1 MAESKL
7 GTAYVAI
14 RATLDKL
21 DDDLKTA
28 REKVEKGLSGALDKV
43 GKSMVTTGATLTAAV
58 TAPIL
63 GLGAAVLS
71 VGGQFDEAMD
81 TIRTTTGA
89 TGATL
94 TGLGE
99 DVKAVFGAIP
109 TDMATAATAIA
120 DLNARTGQTGKG
132 LQELAQAEIEL
143 ARITGGELSSQ
154 IQNSTRMF
162 GDWGIAVTDQVPA
175 LDALLRAHQ
184 ATGIGVDS
192 LAAKLVQFGAPL
204 RQMGFDFETSAALI
218 GKFEKEGVN
227 TELVLGSL
235 RIALGKMAKAGIEPK
250 EGLQALVEE
259 IKNTGSTAEANSLA
273 IAAFGARAG
282 PDMAAAIREG
292 RFDLGELYKQ
302 IANGSETVKKAAAD
316 TGDYA
321 EQFTVLK
328 NKVMLAALPLGVT
341 LFGAINNL
349 MPLLERV
356 IGFVAGLIEK
366 FSNLPVGV
374 QTGILAFLGVIAAIG
389 PVVTVI
395 GGLITGIGAI
405 STAFAAVGAFM
416 ATAVAPIVAA
426 ILPIALPILA
436 IIAVL
441 VLLYSAWTNNWG
453 GIRDKVMEIVPQIGA
468 FLGTAWETIKA
479 AAITAWTAI
488 SAFFT
493 TTWTN
498 ISTTATTIWTAIGA
512 FFTTIMTLVANA
524 ITTTWDVIRATV
536 TAVWTVIQAV
546 ATAIWQ
552 AISLMIETTLT
563 VLAGVITAVLQV
575 MQGNFAGAWETIKTT
590 ATTAFTGLRD
600 GVVGILNGLVAA
612 AASAGTGMMT
622 AFRDAIVSRANAALD
637 AVRAI
642 VAQIRNL
649 LPGSDAEMGPLSD
662 LTASGRALPATL
674 AAGIMA
680 NAGAVRNAAMAMAAG
695 AQTTLG
701 GMMMA
706 PPGPGAAPGLGAGG
720 RGQGAGGTTG
730 QAVSVTINNPRGE
743 PSETSLVK
751 QLRNLAYL
759 GVLEPV
765 GAMA

>member
-1 MAESKL
+1 MGTLAKL
-7 GTAYVAI
+7 LVAI
-14 RATLDKL
+14 GADVSGLL
-21 DDDLKTA
+21 
-28 REKVEKGLSGALDKV
+28 KGLDEGAGAV
-43 GKSMVTTGATLTAAV
+43 GGMAARMTSAGGKIAGVGVGLTAGL

-89 TGATL
+89 TGTTL
-94 TGLGE
+94 TGLGN

-109 TDMATAATAIA
+109 TDMATAGSAIA

-235 RIALGKMAKAGIEPK
+235 RIALGKMAKAGVEPK
-250 EGLQALVEE
+250 QALQDLIEE
-259 IKNTGSTAEANSLA
+259 IKSTGSVAKANELA

-292 RFDLGELYKQ
+292 RFELGALYDQ
-302 IANGSETVKKAAAD
+302 IANGSDTVMKAATD

-321 EQFTVLK
+321 EKFTVLK
-328 NKVMLAALPLGVT
+328 NKVMLAALPLGTT
-341 LFGAINNL
+341 LFEAINNL
-349 MPLLERV
+349 MPLLTQV
-356 IGFVAGLIEK
+356 IGFVAGVIEK
-366 FSNLPVGV
+366 FTALPVGV
-374 QTGILAFLGVIAAIG
+374 QTGIAVFLAIIAAIG
-389 PVVTVI
+389 PVVTTI
-395 GGLITGIGAI
+395 GGLIAGVGAI
-405 STAFAAVGAFM
+405 GGVFETLAAFIGPA
-416 ATAVAPIVAA
+416 VAA
-426 ILPIALPILA
+426 ILAAIMPIALPILA
-436 IIAVL
+436 VIAV
-441 VLLYSAWTNNWG
+441 VALLYLAWTNNWG
-453 GIRDKVMEIVPQIGA
+453 GIRDFITALMPQIGA
-468 FLGTAWETIKA
+468 FLT
-479 AAITAWTAI
+479 TAWTTI
-488 SAFFT
+488 QTFLT
-493 TTWTN
+493 TTWTT
-498 ISTTATTIWTAIGA
+498 IATSATTIWTAIST
-512 FFTTIMTLVANA
+512 FFTTIMALVANM
-524 ITTTWDVIRATV
+524 ITTTWDVIQATV
-536 TAVWTVIQAV
+536 TAIWTMIQAV

-552 AISLMIETTLT
+552 AISLMIQTELT
-563 VLAGVITAVLQV
+563 ILSGVITAILQV

-590 ATTAFTGLRD
+590 AVTAFTTLCE
-600 GVVGILNGLVAA
+600 GVVGILNGLVSAA
-612 AASAGTGMMT
+612 ANAGQGMMT

-642 VAQIRNL
+642 VAQIRSL

-674 AAGIMA
+674 AAGIGAGMGA
-680 NAGAVRNAAMAMAAG
+680 VVSAATRMAGAAQAAF
-695 AQTTLG
+695 QPLG
-701 GMMMA
+701 ISGQMPTPQPM
-706 PPGPGAAPGLGAGG
+706 PVSRQEAGG
-720 RGQGAGGTTG
+720 RAQGAGG
-730 QAVSVTINNPRGE
+730 QMIQVTINNPRGE
-743 PSETSLVK
+743 PSETSIVK

-759 GVLEPV
+759 GVLEPTP
-765 GAMA
+765 AMG